1 MKFIYFLLLSIIDS
15 YKYLTLYNWKTA
27 KKLLINENAKD
38 EIRTHI
44 YNDYKNRTINKIT
57 KYLKNNTI
65 DDNKLK
71 LFYIGGLLGLK
82 ESINTYNSTIKYNF
96 AKYSD
101 IKINKNLNIILK
113 HQIYT
118 KKKNIIF
125 NKKNNNYV
133 WWKSYWNYIN
143 NDLQPLVK
151 KIIRSKYTHNFK
163 QKKTNNELALM
174 YNTTSNNITDI
185 ITSSLSFIHQKIHN
199 EYLLGERIITSNVFF

>member
-38 EIRTHI
+38 KIRTHI

-57 KYLKNNTI
+57 KYLKNTTI

-71 LFYIGGLLGLK
+71 LFYMGGLLGLK

-143 NDLQPLVK
+143 NDLQPVVK
-151 KIIRSKYTHNFK
+151 KIIKSKYTYNFK

-185 ITSSLSFIHQKIHN
+185 ITSSLSFIHKKIHN
-199 EYLLGERIITSNVFF
+199 EYLLGERIITNNIFF